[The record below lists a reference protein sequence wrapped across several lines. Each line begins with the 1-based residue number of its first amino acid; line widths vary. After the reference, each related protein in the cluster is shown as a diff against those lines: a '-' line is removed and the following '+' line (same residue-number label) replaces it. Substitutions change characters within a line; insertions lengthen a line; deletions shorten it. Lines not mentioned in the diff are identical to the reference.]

1 MSLTIK
7 KAGAAQGATDS
18 EVWFVPAGSGTAF
31 TSDVVAFTTTTVFTG
46 IGAAMTAGKLYV
58 FTSTADCWISQ
69 GSAPTATKGAG
80 SMFVQKGIQVLIDGA
95 QGAKIAVLQDSAGGN
110 ANLVQIDA

>member
-1 MSLTIK
+1 MALTIK
-7 KAGAAQGATDS
+7 KAGLQGATDTD
-18 EVWFVPAGSGTAF
+18 VWYVPLGNGTQF
-31 TSDVVAFTTTTVFTG
+31 TSDFIAFTTTTQFAG
-46 IGAAMTAGKLYV
+46 IGAAMTKGQLFV

-69 GSAPTATKGAG
+69 GSNPTATKGAG

-95 QGAKIAVLQDSAGGN
+95 NGAKLAILQDSAGGN